1 MALTLPVRNRAV
13 SANLRAVV
21 LVASTAAVVYLLAS
35 HGARPVEAAAAAAI
49 VLLLAAAAVRWP
61 GAAMCGALVVIVAIP
76 VYWGRP
82 VVGAAIVAV
91 PSTVAAVVLAPA
103 AAPMLRRL
111 RLQPLDYWYAG
122 FVLVLALAALVNVT
136 HPIGASVGILW
147 RFFLPYVVWRL
158 VALRWLSW
166 DTVLRVL
173 LFVGTALAV
182 FGINERATGRN
193 LLFTLLPSGYQGGQW
208 AHSIYRD
215 HVIRVE
221 GSFGEPISFG
231 LFLAV
236 CVIAAITVAISAK
249 GMLLRWFAVA
259 GGVVMMVA
267 IVDTQSRTALAAVL
281 VGSAVQWIRLWSTR
295 RAGRLLVIGLL
306 AAAAAVLSP
315 LGAEVQNA
323 MASTSG
329 SSLAAKSAQY
339 RLSVL
344 DVLTEPSQYTLIG
357 HASDTASG
365 LRDLAT
371 SESGLKSLDNEYAY
385 ALTTSGA
392 LGLGAFVGLALT
404 LLWSAV
410 RSRERQLG
418 ARAIGSAF
426 AVIAIALLTVALL
439 TQFADFFGIG
449 IALLAATRQR
459 EREAV

>member
-1 MALTLPVRNRAV
+1 
-13 SANLRAVV
+13 
-21 LVASTAAVVYLLAS
+21 
-35 HGARPVEAAAAAAI
+35 
-49 VLLLAAAAVRWP
+49 
-61 GAAMCGALVVIVAIP
+61 
-76 VYWGRP
+76 
-82 VVGAAIVAV
+82 
-91 PSTVAAVVLAPA
+91 
-103 AAPMLRRL
+103 
-111 RLQPLDYWYAG
+111 
-122 FVLVLALAALVNVT
+122 
-136 HPIGASVGILW
+136 
-147 RFFLPYVVWRL
+147 
-158 VALRWLSW
+158 
-166 DTVLRVL
+166 
-173 LFVGTALAV
+173 
-182 FGINERATGRN
+182 
-193 LLFTLLPSGYQGGQW
+193 
-208 AHSIYRD
+208 
-215 HVIRVE
+215 
-221 GSFGEPISFG
+221 
-231 LFLAV
+231 
-236 CVIAAITVAISAK
+236 
-249 GMLLRWFAVA
+249 
-259 GGVVMMVA
+259 
-267 IVDTQSRTALAAVL
+267 
-281 VGSAVQWIRLWSTR
+281 
-295 RAGRLLVIGLL
+295 
-306 AAAAAVLSP
+306 
-315 LGAEVQNA
+315 